1 MKRLLIVLLLLAPV
15 ALSGLAQASPPDPT
29 WIQGLY
35 DDGDGDS
42 IVSLITSGAG
52 HAPEAAPT
60 GLSLFA
66 PLFARLTRTPEQTP
80 LQVWASADPSR
91 APPAR

>member
-15 ALSGLAQASPPDPT
+15 ALPGLAHASPPDPT
-29 WIQGLY
+29 WIQGVY

-42 IVSLITSGAG
+42 IVTLIASGTG
-52 HAPEAAPT
+52 HAPAAAPT
-60 GLSLFA
+60 RPLLA
-66 PLFARLTRTPEQTP
+66 PLLVRLAPTPERTP